1 MSVKSKKPTKQRNA
15 QRRAEYHQVHKL
27 FTIPLDKSL
36 QEEWGVKRLP
46 LRKDDVVKVV
56 KGEFN
61 GIQGKVLSI
70 QKTTMTVTIEECT
83 FEKKNGQTGYQK
95 IHVSKLLLMKF
106 ADKKGKI
113 DSWRLKVIQRK
124 SKLELEGQSL
134 EKEKKEKTN

>member
-15 QRRAEYHQVHKL
+15 QRRAKYHQVHKL
-27 FTIPLDKSL
+27 FTIPMDKTL
-36 QEEWGVKRLP
+36 QEEWGIKRIP

-56 KGEFN
+56 KGEFE
-61 GIQGKVLSI
+61 GIQGKILSI
-70 QKTTMTVTIEECT
+70 DKKTMTVTIEECT

-113 DSWRLKVIQRK
+113 DSWRLKIIQRK
-124 SKLELEGQSL
+124 SKLELEGVAAA
-134 EKEKKEKTN
+134 KANK

>member
-1 MSVKSKKPTKQRNA
+1 MAIKSKKPTKQRNA
-15 QRRAEYHQVHKL
+15 QQRAKYHQIHKL
-27 FTIPLDKSL
+27 FTIPLDKSM
-36 QEEWGVKRLP
+36 QEEWGIKRIP

-56 KGEFN
+56 KGEFE

-70 QKTTMTVTIEECT
+70 DKKTMTVTIEECT

-124 SKLELEGQSL
+124 SKKSKFG
-134 EKEKKEKTN
+134 